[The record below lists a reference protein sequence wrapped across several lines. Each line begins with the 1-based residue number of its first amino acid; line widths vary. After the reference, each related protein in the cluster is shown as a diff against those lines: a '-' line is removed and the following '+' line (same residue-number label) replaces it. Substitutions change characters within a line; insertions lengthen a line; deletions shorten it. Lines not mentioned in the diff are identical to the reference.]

1 MADAATVPFSG
12 LSVKL
17 ESETTPGTYAA
28 PCGLT
33 ERSISFTKEVNDTL
47 VPDCED
53 EDAASWPERDV
64 TSKSVTISGEG
75 VMARQS
81 LARWRAAWESDEP
94 VSARVDI
101 SGNVANGGGNYT
113 GLFHLTSFELGATK
127 GERCTVSVEMQS
139 TGRIPFTAAT
149 A

>member
-1 MADAATVPFSG
+1 MAQATTLPFSG

-17 ESETTPGTYAA
+17 ASVSDADTFVA
-28 PCGLT
+28 PCGFT

-81 LARWRAAWESDEP
+81 LPRWQAAWDSDEP
-94 VSARVDI
+94 VNTRVDI
-101 SGNVANGGGNYT
+101 SGTAANGGGYYE
-113 GLFHLTSFELGATK
+113 GLFHLTSFELGGTK
-127 GERCTVSVEMQS
+127 GERCTVSIEMSS